1 MFSDELK
8 KKIGSYKDFPT
19 KNILFRDITPILRDP
34 KVFSELIK
42 QMSERAI
49 IRDAECIVAVDA
61 RGFIFASSISY
72 YLSKPFI
79 LARKPGKLPGELVE
93 SSYRLEYGKNSLGIQ
108 LESIESFKSF
118 AIVDDLLA
126 TGGTAKAVANLLN
139 KQSKLITGLSVV
151 VELGALNAR
160 SKFNFDVSSEVIY

>member
-1 MFSDELK
+1 M
-8 KKIGSYKDFPT
+8 
-19 KNILFRDITPILRDP
+19 
-34 KVFSELIK
+34 
-42 QMSERAI
+42 
-49 IRDAECIVAVDA
+49 
-61 RGFIFASSISY
+61 
-72 YLSKPFI
+72 SKPFI

-93 SSYRLEYGKNSLGIQ
+93 SSYRLEYAENSLGIQ

-126 TGGTAKAVANLLN
+126 TGGTVNAIANLLN

-160 SKFNFDVSSEVIY
+160 SKFNFDVESEVIY

>member
-1 MFSDELK
+1 M
-8 KKIGSYKDFPT
+8 
-19 KNILFRDITPILRDP
+19 
-34 KVFSELIK
+34 
-42 QMSERAI
+42 
-49 IRDAECIVAVDA
+49 
-61 RGFIFASSISY
+61 
-72 YLSKPFI
+72 
-79 LARKPGKLPGELVE
+79 
-93 SSYRLEYGKNSLGIQ
+93 GIQ

-160 SKFNFDVSSEVIY
+160 SKFNFDVAYEVIY